1 MADYTQ
7 KVWIGEVAI
16 GGGEPVAIQSM
27 TNTDT
32 SDINATVVQIRRLEQ
47 AGCQIIRVAVP
58 NVKSAKA
65 IKEIVKNISIPLVA
79 DIHFNHLLALEAI
92 ENGANKIRINP
103 GNIGKKEKIR
113 QIVAKANQFK
123 IPIRIGINSGSL
135 EKDILQKEG
144 GPTAK
149 ALVDSAMRHIR
160 LLSELGAEALV
171 LSIKSSHVAT
181 TIQAY
186 QEISTQTTV
195 PLHIGLTEAGTTKT
209 GAIRSAVTL
218 GILLSQG
225 IGDTIRVSLT
235 GDPVEEVITARHIL
249 KSLDLYPNGLTFI
262 SCPTCGRTKIDLIP
276 LAEEVENRLSHIDKK
291 VTVALMGCEVN
302 GPGEAKEADIGIACG
317 KNGGVLFKKGKLV
330 RKVALDEIVDVLVSE
345 AEKMEA

>member
-103 GNIGKKEKIR
+103 GNIG
-113 QIVAKANQFK
+113 
-123 IPIRIGINSGSL
+123 
-135 EKDILQKEG
+135 
-144 GPTAK
+144 
-149 ALVDSAMRHIR
+149 
-160 LLSELGAEALV
+160 
-171 LSIKSSHVAT
+171 
-181 TIQAY
+181 
-186 QEISTQTTV
+186 
-195 PLHIGLTEAGTTKT
+195 
-209 GAIRSAVTL
+209 
-218 GILLSQG
+218 
-225 IGDTIRVSLT
+225 
-235 GDPVEEVITARHIL
+235 
-249 KSLDLYPNGLTFI
+249 
-262 SCPTCGRTKIDLIP
+262 
-276 LAEEVENRLSHIDKK
+276 
-291 VTVALMGCEVN
+291 
-302 GPGEAKEADIGIACG
+302 
-317 KNGGVLFKKGKLV
+317 
-330 RKVALDEIVDVLVSE
+330 
-345 AEKMEA
+345 

>member
-113 QIVAKANQFK
+113 QIVHLDPRYRFL
-123 IPIRIGINSGSL
+123 PF
-135 EKDILQKEG
+135 
-144 GPTAK
+144 P
-149 ALVDSAMRHIR
+149 V
-160 LLSELGAEALV
+160 
-171 LSIKSSHVAT
+171 
-181 TIQAY
+181 
-186 QEISTQTTV
+186 IS
-195 PLHIGLTEAGTTKT
+195 
-209 GAIRSAVTL
+209 
-218 GILLSQG
+218 
-225 IGDTIRVSLT
+225 
-235 GDPVEEVITARHIL
+235 
-249 KSLDLYPNGLTFI
+249 
-262 SCPTCGRTKIDLIP
+262 
-276 LAEEVENRLSHIDKK
+276 
-291 VTVALMGCEVN
+291 
-302 GPGEAKEADIGIACG
+302 
-317 KNGGVLFKKGKLV
+317 
-330 RKVALDEIVDVLVSE
+330 
-345 AEKMEA
+345 